1 MAFQVPPFQA
11 MLARAITDLADP
23 DRGEVQVYHQVVGVW
38 RHAVDRQL
46 GFIDPQYAMPA
57 LPTMFAVNANQV
69 TCVA

>member
-1 MAFQVPPFQA
+1 MPACAV
-11 MLARAITDLADP
+11 TDPVDP

-57 LPTMFAVNANQV
+57 LPAMFAVNVNQA